1 MSVLGTLG
9 VREQHRPLSDRE
21 LVGACLEGNE
31 QAWAALIDKYKRLIF
46 SIPVK
51 YGLRREDAADVFQAV
66 CLDLVAELRHL
77 REPQALPKWLI
88 QTAAHRCFKYK
99 RQEQRYITGIDESAT
114 EPPAAPVAE
123 VLLHEVEQEQ
133 ALREAIN
140 ALSSRCRLMI
150 EMLFFESPAR
160 PYHEVAA
167 RLGLATGS
175 IGFIRGRCLERLR
188 AALERMGM

>member
-1 MSVLGTLG
+1 MSVLETLG

-31 QAWAALIDKYKRLIF
+31 QAWATLIDKYRRLIF

-51 YGLRREDAADVFQAV
+51 YGLPREDAADIFQAV
-66 CLDLVAELRHL
+66 CLDLVAELPHL

-88 QTAAHRCFKYK
+88 QTAAHKCFKCK
-99 RQEQRYITGIDESAT
+99 RQQQRYVTGGDDGASQEAV
-114 EPPAAPVAE
+114 APTAE
-123 VLLHEVEQEQ
+123 ALVREVEQEQ
-133 ALREAIN
+133 ALRDAIT
-140 ALSSRCRLMI
+140 ALSPRCRLMI
-150 EMLFFESPAR
+150 EMLFFQSPAR
-160 PYHEVAA
+160 PYQEVAA

-188 AALERMGM
+188 AALEKRGV